1 MEDSSSRFAESIVG
15 THRAIS
21 RVQLIP
27 AGLVP
32 QFGPAPTGGM
42 ELPLLDGDVAMNSTS
57 DIKATLSATIPG
69 DYWDQVAPFGAEL
82 FCERGVD
89 FGDGTRELI
98 GIGYYRIGKVS
109 QDRSPYGPIQIDAD
123 DRSAAFAQIRIIY
136 PYQIPVATTH
146 RQLFTTLVNGS
157 TDLTAATIAT
167 YGMYPGKPMTILW
180 DRAGYDPDAT
190 TISTG
195 AVVDDSVADF
205 LSKIVAEKGA
215 VIRFRATGEMSIE
228 RRDPDLTAPADFT
241 LREGRTG
248 TLIQASRSIT
258 RDGVINMVRATG
270 SDPAHQ
276 TGYRL
281 AYITD
286 PNSPL
291 RWNGPFGPSVRY
303 YASPVLVDSAG
314 ADAAAE
320 TILGHSTG
328 LPTEQSLWAIP
339 DPRVRPLDVCQTIVG
354 NLAPVS
360 QVVDEVTI
368 PLAGDAPLQVRTRTL
383 NTVPVNPTDPEPPV
397 VPIPDDPDPADP
409 GGGDPGGGDPPTTGG
424 GDPTDGTQA
433 ALVLGWGA
441 RIAGDECTGTGQP
454 PSSLWGLYNGPGHD
468 GNGLRRP
475 SAWNYHDGML
485 TISGDQGGTTGGAA
499 FRYSNYG
506 YRVEIRARA
515 YASGGGSGSQYH
527 FVLILW
533 PDSNDWPAGAEYDFW
548 EGNVGEPDADAFL
561 HLPNHTPY
569 RQDQA
574 TINANPADW
583 HNYAIEWNPA
593 AQTLRCYVDGVRFY
607 NGTGRV
613 AQAPGPMHLTA
624 QLDNFG
630 GSSHKNAKMDMAW
643 VRVYDRP
650 NG

>member
-1 MEDSSSRFAESIVG
+1 METSSLRFAESIVG

-32 QFGPAPTGGM
+32 QFGPAPTGGL
-42 ELPLLDGDVAMNSTS
+42 ELPLIDGDIAMNSTA

-69 DYWDQVAPFGAEL
+69 DYWSEVQPFGGEL

-98 GIGYYRIGKVS
+98 PLGYYRIGKIS

-123 DRSAAFAQIRIIY
+123 DRSAAFAQVRIIY
-136 PYQIPVATTH
+136 PYQIPVGTTH

-180 DRAGYDPDAT
+180 DLAGYDPDAT

-195 AVVDDSVADF
+195 AVVDDLVSDF
-205 LSKIVAEKGA
+205 LSKLVAEKGA
-215 VIRFRATGEMSIE
+215 VVRFLATGEMSIE

-248 TLIQASRSIT
+248 TLIQASRSVDRT
-258 RDGVINMVRATG
+258 GVINMVRANG
-270 SDPAHQ
+270 SDPAHL

-281 AYITD
+281 SYLTD
-286 PNSPL
+286 ANSPL

-303 YASPVLVDSAG
+303 YASPVLTTSAE

-339 DPRVRPLDVCQTIVG
+339 DPRVRPLDVAGAIVG
-354 NLAPVS
+354 NLAPVN

-368 PLAGDAPLQVRTRTL
+368 PLAGDAPLLVKTRTL
-383 NTVPVNPTDPEPPV
+383 NTVPVNPTDPEPDPGT
-397 VPIPDDPDPADP
+397 IPDDPDPTDP
-409 GGGDPGGGDPPTTGG
+409 GTDPPTTGG
-424 GDPTDGTQA
+424 GDATDGTQA
-433 ALVLGWGA
+433 ALLLGWGT
-441 RIAGDECTGTGQP
+441 RIAGDECTGTGRP
-454 PSSLWGLYNGPGHD
+454 PSNLWGLYDGVGHD
-468 GNGLRRP
+468 GNGRRSP
-475 SAWNYHDGML
+475 SAWNYHDGLL
-485 TISGDQGGTTGGAA
+485 TIHGDQGGTTGGAA

-506 YRVEIRARA
+506 YRVEVRARA
-515 YASGGGSGSQYH
+515 YATGAGSGSQYH

-533 PDSNDWPAGAEYDFW
+533 PDSDQWPQGAEYDFW
-548 EGNVGEPDADAFL
+548 EGNVGDADADAFL
-561 HLPNHTPY
+561 HLPNHQPY

-574 TINANPADW
+574 TVPASPSEF

-607 NGTGRV
+607 NGSGRV

-630 GSSHKNAKMDMAW
+630 GSSHKEANMDIAW
-643 VRVYDRP
+643 VRVYARP
-650 NG
+650 NA